1 MPAVDAC
8 LDLKNVVIEF
18 PIYARDKMAGL
29 KWVSS
34 RIGGII
40 TKGAGN
46 GGSQVSIRAIDDVS
60 ITLAKGDR
68 LGLIGHNGAGKSTL
82 LRVMAGIYKPVSGT
96 VKIKGRVSPLFDI
109 SLGIS
114 FDDTGEENIF
124 NIGMYLGVTKDQLK
138 KKLPEI
144 AEFTELGDFLHL
156 PVRTYSTGMLT
167 RLSFAIATSV
177 EPDIM
182 LLDEG
187 LSAGDARYADKVR
200 ERVDRLVSQSSL
212 MVLACHSDELIRSMC
227 NKAVLMEKGKVIASG
242 EVERVLAEYH
252 ALNARIANERSTGR
266 PTIAPT

>member
-1 MPAVDAC
+1 MTHSEPC
-8 LDLKNVVIEF
+8 LDLKNVVVEF

-34 RIGGII
+34 KIGGII
-40 TKGAGN
+40 KSSAGN
-46 GGSQVSIRAIDDVS
+46 GGSHVSIRAIDDVS
-60 ITLAKGDR
+60 ITLHKGDR

-82 LRVMAGIYKPVSGT
+82 LRVMAGIYKPISGT
-96 VKIKGRVSPLFDI
+96 VKIRGRVSPLFDI

-124 NIGMYLGVTKDQLK
+124 NIGMYLGVSKEDLRR
-138 KKLPEI
+138 KLSEI

-187 LSAGDARYADKVR
+187 LSAGDARYANKVKD
-200 ERVDRLVSQSSL
+200 RVDRLVAQSSL
-212 MVLACHSDELIRSMC
+212 MVFACHSEEMVKSMC
-227 NKAVLMEKGKVIASG
+227 NKAVLMEKGRIVASG
-242 EVERVLAEYH
+242 SVESVLDAYRE
-252 ALNARIANERSTGR
+252 LNARVSSDQQVS
-266 PTIAPT
+266 